1 MMSREEMKREQK
13 ESEGDP
19 HLNARRRERARE
31 LADGRMLSRV
41 DEASVVVTNPTHYAV
56 ALAWERAR
64 GGAPVCVAKG
74 ADEVAA
80 RIRERAE
87 AAGVPLHPDPPTAR
101 ALFAA
106 VPLGAEIRPEHYRA
120 VAAAILFA
128 EEMRARRR
136 AQSPVSSSGS
146 RSGSAG
152 SAGTA

>member
-1 MMSREEMKREQK
+1 
-13 ESEGDP
+13 
-19 HLNARRRERARE
+19 
-31 LADGRMLSRV
+31 
-41 DEASVVVTNPTHYAV
+41 
-56 ALAWERAR
+56 
-64 GGAPVCVAKG
+64 VAKG

-136 AQSPVSSSGS
+136 AQAPASSSSGS
-146 RSGSAG
+146 LSGSAG